1 MIAASE
7 IKSRFRRRLH
17 AADLRKDTLR
27 QKLIEEGTRVLEPV
41 IGVLAV
47 MAEVLDE
54 EGNAHGRIEGLSI
67 EVDDEDLV
75 CLHPAL
81 HRDAGPE
88 HKLTIK
94 YGPVLGGSNFLS
106 VSGLGS
112 KYAETLFPAPTNA
125 ISSLGRSVGNDLLLE
140 EGRAG
145 ELADIL
151 RDLVEEFYAG
161 EAEPAPVHHLRLVQ
175 SA

>member
-7 IKSRFRRRLH
+7 IKSRFRRRLQ

-27 QKLIEEGTRVLEPV
+27 QKLIEEGTRALEPV

-54 EGNAHGRIEGLSI
+54 EGNAHGRIDGLAI

-75 CLHPAL
+75 CLHPVL
-81 HRDAGPE
+81 HSEAGPE

-112 KYAETLFPAPTNA
+112 KHAEMLFPTPTNA
-125 ISSLGRSVGNDLLLE
+125 ISSLGRSVGNDLLLDE
-140 EGRAG
+140 DRAG
-145 ELADIL
+145 ALADTL

-161 EAEPAPVHHLRLVQ
+161 QAEPQPVHHLRLVQ